1 MTDQD
6 RPSSAAVPTPASSTD
21 RVSAQQPQPGAR
33 GAAAPAP
40 RRGNQRADRVL
51 LLAADL
57 HPLRQAYVDG
67 HLKGVAEVHE
77 VKSFG
82 DMVEALGRFAVISEL
97 TILGHSGPNTF
108 LFKQPGG
115 GFRGTTLTQA
125 AASFQ
130 SQAAVPRPQ
139 VATIHLQSCNAGL
152 DPAPLV
158 EFAKVFDAG
167 TIVAWNQ
174 FYVAV
179 VKRVTV
185 PPDATGDQLRA
196 KLIDEAR
203 YLPADVRPEDL
214 AGRPGTH
221 LLLVE
226 WFRVDESNENLPPAA
241 KKAGD
246 ENPARKPF
254 KRVASAEERRIQSR
268 KELEDLASE
277 LRLFEFQDPAKPLL
291 KIVIETAGLTPT
303 EGKQDQ

>member
-1 MTDQD
+1 VTDQD

-21 RVSAQQPQPGAR
+21 RVSAQQPQPGAQ
-33 GAAAPAP
+33 GAAAAAP
-40 RRGNQRADRVL
+40 RRGSKKADRVL

-57 HPLRQAYVDG
+57 RPLRQAYVDG
-67 HLKGVAEVHE
+67 HLKGAAEVHE
-77 VKSFG
+77 VKSFE
-82 DMVEALGRFAVISEL
+82 DMVKALGRYAVISEL
-97 TILGHSGPNTF
+97 TVLGHSGPNTF

-115 GFRGTTLTQA
+115 GFKGTTLLQA
-125 AASFQ
+125 AAHFR
-130 SQAAVPRPQ
+130 SQPAVPRPQ

-167 TIVAWNQ
+167 TIVAWNH

-179 VKRVTV
+179 VTSVTV
-185 PPDATGDQLRA
+185 PTDATGDQLRA
-196 KLIDEAR
+196 KLINQAR

-221 LLLVE
+221 PLLVE

-241 KKAGD
+241 KKAGE

-254 KRVASAEERRIQSR
+254 KPVSSAEERRVQTR
-268 KELEDLASE
+268 KELEDLAGE
-277 LRLFEFQDPAKPLL
+277 LRLFGFLEPAKPLL
-291 KIVIETAGLTPT
+291 RMVIETAGLTPT